1 MPNVSTALVTNP
13 VLIFFIVLTIILMA
27 PLLLNRLKIPHI
39 IGMIV
44 AGVCVGPYGF
54 HLLDNDASFSIF
66 GQVGLLYLMF
76 LAGIEID
83 LYHLRRNL
91 RRGLTFGVL
100 TFMLPLV
107 LGVISARYW
116 MHTDMVTAVLLASMY
131 ASHTL
136 IAYPVAVRF
145 GITKAPSVL
154 IAIVGT
160 IVAVIGALLTLAA
173 AVHVHHTGVF
183 SMPEMLLLIAKLAGY
198 AAAIYVIYPRLTRR
212 FLRRYS
218 DRVTQF
224 VYILALVF
232 LAAWAAQAIGLE
244 AVLGAFY
251 AGLVL
256 NRFVPNASPLMS
268 RLEFVGNA
276 LFIPYFLIGVGMMI
290 DVRVISQRATLLMA
304 ADMLL
309 VALAAKWLAA
319 WITQKLYGMRKADRR
334 VMFGLT
340 TAHTAVALAVVTIGY
355 NFGLM
360 DRTMLNGTVLM
371 ILISCAMA
379 PIITAGAARQI
390 KIRMLEDEAQSA
402 AGDDDRHKLPAT
414 TLVPVDNPVT
424 ALALMELANLVHP
437 ADNPGSNLLA
447 VHVRTD
453 NSPSARANCQA
464 SLQMATDALV
474 TVDVKVTPI
483 ERFDMNIA
491 SGLLNIINERDVNC
505 VVMGLHR
512 KTSII
517 DTFFGSKMEQILR
530 GTPQMIILS
539 RNFNPLNTLRRLV
552 VFVPAKAEFEVGFRR
567 WVITVGR
574 LARNLGSRLIFLCG
588 SSIRS
593 VISGV
598 LHSARIDDV
607 RCEYRNMEDWGD
619 FVLLGNRI
627 LDDDLLI
634 VVSARRGSLS
644 FSADVENMPGFLQK
658 YFSQTNLMIIF
669 PEQGDKGEDVM
680 TFVDPTGADVD
691 PRPSI
696 WRRCMMALSAMR
708 RRHRTPRIPPEL

>member
-1 MPNVSTALVTNP
+1 
-13 VLIFFIVLTIILMA
+13 
-27 PLLLNRLKIPHI
+27 
-39 IGMIV
+39 
-44 AGVCVGPYGF
+44 
-54 HLLDNDASFSIF
+54 
-66 GQVGLLYLMF
+66 
-76 LAGIEID
+76 
-83 LYHLRRNL
+83 
-91 RRGLTFGVL
+91 
-100 TFMLPLV
+100 
-107 LGVISARYW
+107 
-116 MHTDMVTAVLLASMY
+116 
-131 ASHTL
+131 
-136 IAYPVAVRF
+136 
-145 GITKAPSVL
+145 
-154 IAIVGT
+154 
-160 IVAVIGALLTLAA
+160 VIGALLTLAA

-696 WRRCMMALSAMR
+696 WRRGMMALSAMR